1 MTDKLSKFT
10 KLISDSHIKHGGTVR
25 CTICNCVSSEDIETT
40 IGDYRRGMSFAPD
53 PIHRNSFI
61 CMECQDV
68 IQDQRFD
75 YELMDNQEDD

>member
-25 CTICNCVSSEDIETT
+25 CTICGTVSNENIETN
-40 IGDYRRGMSFAPD
+40 IGDYRPGMSFAPD
-53 PIHRNSFI
+53 PAYKNSFL

>member
-1 MTDKLSKFT
+1 MKIEKAT
-10 KLISDSHIKHGGTVR
+10 KLLSSGYQHVKHGGTVR

-53 PIHRNSFI
+53 PITSGFI

-75 YELMDNQEDD
+75 YELMDNEDG

>member
-1 MTDKLSKFT
+1 MKIEKAAKLLSGYQ
-10 KLISDSHIKHGGTVR
+10 HVKHGGTVR

-53 PIHRNSFI
+53 PITSGFI

-75 YELMDNQEDD
+75 YELMDNLEDD